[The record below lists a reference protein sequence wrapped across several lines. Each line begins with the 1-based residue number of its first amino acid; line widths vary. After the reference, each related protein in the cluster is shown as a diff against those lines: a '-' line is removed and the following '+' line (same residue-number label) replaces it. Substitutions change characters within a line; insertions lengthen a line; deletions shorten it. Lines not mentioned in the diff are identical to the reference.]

1 MCFHA
6 EPAVREK
13 EESPMNTTTIA
24 ECMTLSFADT
34 PFPQVVQ
41 RLVGAGVKSYTADLA
56 KLRNTYYGADGE
68 AFDEALPLKDGPAIA
83 SKFDAA
89 AVAATVKAIQRREIG
104 YAEFLRRIMMS
115 GCSHY
120 EVFIAGRKAMYFGRD
135 GDFYTEPFP
144 TK

>member
-1 MCFHA
+1 
-6 EPAVREK
+6 
-13 EESPMNTTTIA
+13 MNTATIA

-41 RLVGAGVKSYTADLA
+41 RLVGAGVRSYTADLV
-56 KLRNTYYGADGE
+56 KLRNTYYDGNGE
-68 AFDEALPLKDGPAIA
+68 AYDEALPLKDGPVIA
-83 SKFDAA
+83 PAFDAS
-89 AVAATVKAIQRREIG
+89 AVAATVKSIQRGEIG

-120 EVFIAGRKAMYFGRD
+120 QVFIAGRKAMYFGRD

-144 TK
+144 QAK